1 MSTLIQYFMIEALIG
16 FGAAAVLFFVAYSLK
31 NLWSGWKG
39 QNESREKLRVSIDSI
54 LEVERQYTEAQTR
67 MMAGLIEVSKSQVAQ
82 LDRLIQVVDV
92 FRKSLL
98 HQESGDNFQ
107 EYDETAAGR
116 EGDVQEYLRSGLD
129 RGEAEAR
136 ARNGDVWRKM
146 SITR

>member
-1 MSTLIQYFMIEALIG
+1 MQQG
-16 FGAAAVLFFVAYSLK
+16 VAVLVAAQEEDVAIRHLRDAVLADASLIVVAGSSAGGY
-31 NLWSGWKG
+31 L
-39 QNESREKLRVSIDSI
+39 
-54 LEVERQYTEAQTR
+54 T